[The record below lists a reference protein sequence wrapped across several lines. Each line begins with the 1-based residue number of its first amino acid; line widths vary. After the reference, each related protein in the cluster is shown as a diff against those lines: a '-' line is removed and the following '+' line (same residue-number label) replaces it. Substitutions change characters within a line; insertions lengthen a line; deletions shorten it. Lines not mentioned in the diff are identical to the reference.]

1 MYVVIQRSND
11 RYLVEPIFV
20 AFKSGITRSIIE
32 IFTSL
37 NTINGG
43 YFYEIYLNIKGFKTE
58 IIILKHLS
66 FHLYVHI
73 IDP

>member
-1 MYVVIQRSND
+1 MSVVIQRSNY
-11 RYLVEPIFV
+11 RYSVEPIFCRFQIGNNRV
-20 AFKSGITRSIIE
+20 D
-32 IFTSL
+32 FTSS

-43 YFYEIYLNIKGFKTE
+43 NLYEIYLNIKGFKTE